1 MLRLMHNMPENILWA
16 VHINRISRNF
26 RCIQTLRKSPFY
38 SAKGHWYVPDQ
49 KIRRRK
55 PRKSIGPKLRYMLY
69 VVFGLVALPSANS
82 VYLAGIT
89 FLEWCSQR
97 WGSGDIYKDPMYM
110 WMFLLHLILGVAL
123 VAPFVVFGIIHI
135 YNTYYRKCNLH
146 TCWW

>member
-1 MLRLMHNMPENILWA
+1 
-16 VHINRISRNF
+16 
-26 RCIQTLRKSPFY
+26 
-38 SAKGHWYVPDQ
+38 
-49 KIRRRK
+49 
-55 PRKSIGPKLRYMLY
+55 MLY
-69 VVFGLVALPSANS
+69 VVFGLVALLSANS

-135 YNTYYRKCNLH
+135 YNTYDRKNRRAVRIGYALFWTSVVVLISGILLVRIEGFLDLRHELSRAVVYWIHVACPIAAVWLY
-146 TCWW
+146 WLRQY